1 MIITVKQCQIKD
13 KERGKIMLKHI
24 EGKDFKKEVL
34 ENEKVVLVDFFA
46 TWCPPCKMLAPVL
59 ERVANTRAAFDI
71 VKINIDENEEVA
83 MQYRIEV
90 VPTLMVFKNGKPVDK
105 SVGYIEENEVLNLMS
120 KYI

>member
-1 MIITVKQCQIKD
+1 
-13 KERGKIMLKHI
+13 MLKHI